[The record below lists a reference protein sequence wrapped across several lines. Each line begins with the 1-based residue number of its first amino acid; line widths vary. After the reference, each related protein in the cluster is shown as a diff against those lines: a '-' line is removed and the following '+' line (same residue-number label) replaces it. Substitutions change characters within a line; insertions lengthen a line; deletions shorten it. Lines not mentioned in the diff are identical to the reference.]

1 MWGSLFKKQEKS
13 TVKHVNIQ
21 SFFLFSVVSFLTCG
35 VLFFYLLFNVIL
47 HLVYKCKN
55 LIYNLIYI

>member
-1 MWGSLFKKQEKS
+1 MWGPLCKKQEKS

-35 VLFFYLLFNVIL
+35 VIFFYLLFNVIL
-47 HLVYKCKN
+47 HLVYKCRN